1 MLMAVIFV
9 GLIHVLFWSR
19 FLPSFE
25 SITPWSQIFL
35 IAQFLITP
43 GYLLLY
49 RRTGSMWPVFA
60 IHIIADAVLVLGAM
74 YSIWPALWT
83 L

>member
-1 MLMAVIFV
+1 
-9 GLIHVLFWSR
+9 
-19 FLPSFE
+19 
-25 SITPWSQIFL
+25 
-35 IAQFLITP
+35 
-43 GYLLLY
+43 
-49 RRTGSMWPVFA
+49 MWPVFV

>member
-1 MLMAVIFV
+1 MVW
-9 GLIHVLFWSR
+9 GKGDKGCGR
-19 FLPSFE
+19 
-25 SITPWSQIFL
+25 
-35 IAQFLITP
+35 
-43 GYLLLY
+43 
-49 RRTGSMWPVFA
+49 FA